1 MNNDRKWPMIL
12 ILLLLASGISLA
24 EKPVIATVDMQKLLK
39 EHHLTLA
46 AQKRFSADYAR
57 IQKSIDEKSDEV
69 KKMRAKLQSI
79 AAEIKKEKISEK
91 TKLAKQQEGKFIAQ
105 EIKMTLRLID
115 DLTRIERAKV
125 AQKKNISKQA
135 IMAEIK
141 ETVVSLAEKKGYD
154 YVFDQS
160 GLNTNQVSFFLYL
173 KDTPDITTSM
183 LKELNKPA
191 LGVFEADAE

>member
-1 MNNDRKWPMIL
+1 MIL

-125 AQKKNISKQA
+125 AQKKNTSKQA